1 MSYRPS
7 VIKRALLQFCRA
19 AQGIVAHVCKGEKA
33 DEPVDLESLASLL
46 YGIYGEEVIEKVDQ
60 VLEKSDTVEKAWRSE
75 DHPRG
80 KDGRF
85 IPKGSTEARTTASDE
100 VRKAIRGD
108 RSSSPQKLMSH
119 LSLLTV
125 KQIRDLAREHGKKV
139 PSAIKSNLMESL
151 RALVGGAATPIVPYE
166 ASRAIVPYEEK
177 PKQSASGDGTAANNE
192 ALAEVATQQ
201 PKGESD
207 GGKQAKARRG
217 RGSRGSE
224 RPELGRTDSGGV
236 AGTGQQTPARTPRIL
251 VQREDFTEPV
261 SVENIPE
268 DLRPHLK
275 EAQQVGVSKAI
286 KAMDDYG
293 GFLLADGTGVGKTR
307 QILAVAGKYA
317 RDGKKVVIIVPSGV
331 IKPNWQKGEFGGSYD
346 EDGKTMGVNPQ
357 LHPGDRPLQ
366 PGQVAMTT
374 YDRIGKLKGHVDAD
388 TVVIMDES
396 HAIKNANSQRGKH
409 GREINFNAG
418 KVMYATATPADKPL
432 HIAHLLRAG
441 VFGGGDPDSKKFYGK
456 AADTYRKLGL
466 IEKEIYNRHTGQTI
480 KKWEVDPRVGH
491 AESMRRIAGLMD
503 QMTKEGLMI
512 QRSLSM
518 DNVDAEV
525 TRITLSEE
533 AKRQVEEAFD
543 RAMGGDVEADK
554 KLKSQLREK
563 IWQYRDTLRHIN
575 EDLRGIVEELPG
587 YSRDMAPDL
596 HKRRKA
602 ILEHVDKLEN
612 QLAQTNLRII
622 ESQGNKAIAIMAMRR
637 AQEPHKI
644 PHVVKHVQEELAA
657 GRAPIIFLNRV
668 NDDAG
673 DESEDDGI
681 GVPDENTARQL
692 VEALVAAG
700 VSKDDIGELHGA
712 ATKTPDAQR
721 RAMDQFNKGK
731 KKLLISTLQSGGTG
745 VNLDDTVGNRPRTV
759 IMMTPPL
766 SANDMVQAAGRV
778 NRLST
783 KSPARF
789 ISLVSDHPVDQ
800 WNMTLLARKMGTL
813 GAALGKSFDS
823 LLGGDEIGGDE
834 PKAEAFDWGSTL
846 VRKPEPKPA
855 ATATSTATEPTKTP
869 RLKTKKVSTSR
880 GERHVFDFTP
890 SSKEFWDAWRSHKDT
905 LKGKYGLGIGKD
917 PRTGEW
923 TGSVWGS
930 TPEEVEE
937 SILAMNEKFGIFANA
952 AKKIRGEG

>member
-1 MSYRPS
+1 MSYRPA

-19 AQGIVAHVCKGEKA
+19 AQGIVAHVCKGAKT
-33 DEPVDLESLASLL
+33 DEPVDLEALASLL
-46 YGIYGEEVIEKVDQ
+46 YGIYGEEVIEKVEQ
-60 VLEKSDTVEKAWRSE
+60 VLEKESPVEKAWRSE

-85 IPKGSTEARTTASDE
+85 IPKGSAEARATASDE

-192 ALAEVATQQ
+192 ALTEVATQQ

-207 GGKQAKARRG
+207 GGKQPKARRG
-217 RGSRGSE
+217 RGDRGSE
-224 RPELGRTDSGGV
+224 WPELGRTDSGGV

-268 DLRPHLK
+268 DLRPYLK

-317 RDGKKVVIIVPSGV
+317 REGKKVVIIVPSGV

-518 DNVDAEV
+518 DNVDADI
-525 TRITLSEE
+525 TRITIPED
-533 AKRQVEEAFD
+533 ARKQVEDAFN
-543 RAMGGDVEADK
+543 RAMSDSD
-554 KLKSQLREK
+554 
-563 IWQYRDTLRHIN
+563 
-575 EDLRGIVEELPG
+575 
-587 YSRDMAPDL
+587 
-596 HKRRKA
+596 
-602 ILEHVDKLEN
+602 
-612 QLAQTNLRII
+612 
-622 ESQGNKAIAIMAMRR
+622 GNKAIAIMAMRR

-834 PKAEAFDWGSTL
+834 PKAEAFDWGSPL

-930 TPEEVEE
+930 TPEEVEA
-937 SILAMNEKFGIFANA
+937 SILAMNQKFGIFANA
-952 AKKIRGEG
+952 VKKIRGEG